1 MVLGSDA
8 KVGQEGV
15 LMQQNS
21 VAKAL
26 HLSQFPGLK
35 VAANGEE
42 VEQYAEYINR
52 YG

>member
-26 HLSQFPGLK
+26 HLPLQAAMYRMSGIIYTETSLK
-35 VAANGEE
+35 A
-42 VEQYAEYINR
+42 I
-52 YG
+52 